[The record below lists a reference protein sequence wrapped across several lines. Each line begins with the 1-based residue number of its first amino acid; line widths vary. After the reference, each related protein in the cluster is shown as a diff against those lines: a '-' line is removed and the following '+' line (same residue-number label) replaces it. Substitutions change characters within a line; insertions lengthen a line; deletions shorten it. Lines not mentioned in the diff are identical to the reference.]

1 MNLVDLEKKIGYA
14 FKDVKLLEEALTHSS
29 YSNERRKES
38 RSNNERLEFLGDS
51 VLGIVISDYLFKNFQ
66 EMPEGE
72 LTKVRSKIVCETT
85 LGECSRAID
94 LGAYM
99 FFGKGEEMTGGR
111 DRTSI
116 LADAYESLIASIYMD
131 GGLEASRDFILTHMK
146 KKISDAIAGKVFLDY
161 KTHLQEL
168 VQVNK
173 SNKIKYEIIGEEGPD
188 HCKVFH
194 TQVSLNELVIGD
206 GVGRSKKESE
216 QEAAKMALR
225 KVEALDLVGCCIPS
239 RKDQHGNVLAALAQF
254 FKNIQTG
261 PAGHHDVENDQV
273 RPVVKSHSHAFL
285 TIGGHKNLVAVQPQ
299 VHDQPITQGPVIF
312 DNEDYVLSAAMVG

>member
-1 MNLVDLEKKIGYA
+1 MNLNELEKKIGYS
-14 FKDVKLLEEALTHSS
+14 FKEVKLLEEALTHSS
-29 YSNERRKES
+29 YSNERRKEA
-38 RSNNERLEFLGDS
+38 RRNNERLEFLGDS

-66 EMPEGE
+66 DMPEGE

-85 LGECSRAID
+85 LGECSRSIG
-94 LGAYM
+94 LGQYM

-116 LADAYESLIASIYMD
+116 LADAYEALIASIYMD
-131 GGLEASRDFILTHMK
+131 GGLEASRMFILTHMK

-188 HCKVFH
+188 HCKIFH
-194 TQVSLNELVIGD
+194 TQVSLNELVIGT

-225 KVEALDLVGCCIPS
+225 EVETIALV
-239 RKDQHGNVLAALAQF
+239 
-254 FKNIQTG
+254 
-261 PAGHHDVENDQV
+261 
-273 RPVVKSHSHAFL
+273 
-285 TIGGHKNLVAVQPQ
+285 
-299 VHDQPITQGPVIF
+299 
-312 DNEDYVLSAAMVG
+312 